1 MVTEGR
7 MCSSL
12 RTMKRLAW
20 LALLGTLAACG
31 GRYGAGSAPE
41 PQSPNAALEQ
51 FLAAVKAKDTHK
63 LEELWGN
70 DNGTVLGRK
79 NFPDSAVEQTV
90 RLFQVYFA
98 HEGYRIVDGPATSAL
113 GPTIVTFHVEL
124 HRANHCTV
132 VVPIDLH
139 HTHPRACPVLAPHFE
154 AAGNPAKPC
163 AGPGPGT

>member
-1 MVTEGR
+1 
-7 MCSSL
+7 MCSYL
-12 RTMKRLAW
+12 RTMKRLAS

-31 GRYGAGSAPE
+31 GRYRAGSAPE

-63 LEELWGN
+63 LEQLWGN

-124 HRANHCTV
+124 HRANHCIV
-132 VVPIDLH
+132 VVPIDLQ
-139 HTHPRACPVLAPHFE
+139 HTHRGGWLVLDPHFE